1 VDTLSRIDATSG
13 RDVVEVPDGEGDP
26 TAGHQ
31 HVSESS
37 ARDALSL
44 NISWLRT
51 FLAVAD
57 RRGFGAATS
66 SVYLSQS
73 RVSSHIAALEHA
85 LGIRLF
91 ARTVRPIALTT
102 AGQVFRAHVE
112 AALGELQEG
121 VEAARTAVDLTARK
135 IVVGSYPSVSSLF
148 LPAVLCLLRNEYPGI
163 TVDLI
168 EGNAASLEAALA
180 SGGVDVAFRPL
191 QPRIRDA
198 SLRNLGNQALWRERV
213 VAVIRTDDPLMDR
226 EILTLA
232 DLSDRPLIGNPSG
245 TEEEGG
251 GFDLL
256 HAFGEC
262 SRTAQVAYLTD
273 QPATLAALVRSAFGI
288 GIIAELAL
296 RPISI
301 EGLAVRQIE
310 SPTAFRDVAIFWNRR
325 RQNHEAVQ
333 AFLAAVQKA
342 DPPDEV
348 QRPVERP

>member
-1 VDTLSRIDATSG
+1 MLSRTDATSK
-13 RDVVEVPDGEGDP
+13 PDMVQGSDGACAP
-26 TAGHQ
+26 SPGHQ
-31 HVSESS
+31 PVSDAS
-37 ARDALSL
+37 ARDAMAL

-57 RRGFGAATS
+57 RGGFGAATS

-91 ARTVRPIALTT
+91 ARTVRPITLTT

-121 VEAARTAVDLTARK
+121 VEAARTAVDHTARR

-148 LPAVLCLLRNEYPGI
+148 LPAVLCLLRDEFPGI
-163 TVDLI
+163 TVDLV

-198 SLRNLGNQALWRERV
+198 SLRNLCNRPLWRERV
-213 VAVIRTDDPLMDR
+213 VAVIRTDDPLVDH
-226 EILTLA
+226 ETLTLA
-232 DLSDRPLIGNPSG
+232 DLRDRPLIGNPSG

-251 GFDLL
+251 GFELL
-256 HAFGEC
+256 HVFGD
-262 SRTAQVAYLTD
+262 SARTAHVAYLTD
-273 QPATLAALVRSAFGI
+273 QPATLVALVRSAFGI

-296 RPISI
+296 RPTST
-301 EGLAVRQIE
+301 EGLTVRQIE

-342 DPPDEV
+342 DPPEEV
-348 QRPVERP
+348 QRPVEVL